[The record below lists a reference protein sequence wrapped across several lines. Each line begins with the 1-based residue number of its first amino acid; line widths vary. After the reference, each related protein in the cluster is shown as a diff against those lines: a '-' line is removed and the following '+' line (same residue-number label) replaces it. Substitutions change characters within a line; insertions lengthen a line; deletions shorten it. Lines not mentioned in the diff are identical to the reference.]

1 MKFRL
6 IYFASKYFHS
16 CKTHHS
22 SKRVKIKRT
31 INLNLHN
38 CCLVTPH
45 YFFSFF
51 HVYFFF
57 YFTELYCP
65 RQRCSNILLAS
76 RFLGTGCTGPTG
88 TETQFSKRINSM
100 ASTPR
105 SLPTLLW
112 YVLGLVLLKYGSEE
126 KGSSLCKCSTLLGF
140 FLSKN

>member
-1 MKFRL
+1 MLSFCFKVFSFLQNTSLFKKSRNKKDNKSQ
-6 IYFASKYFHS
+6 F
-16 CKTHHS
+16 TH
-22 SKRVKIKRT
+22 K
-31 INLNLHN
+31 

-45 YFFSFF
+45 SFF
-51 HVYFFF
+51 FFLSCLLFF

-65 RQRCSNILLAS
+65 RQRCSNILLVS

-112 YVLGLVLLKYGSEE
+112 YVLGLVLLRICACYWILEVPIIMGN
-126 KGSSLCKCSTLLGF
+126 
-140 FLSKN
+140 LS